1 MKKAATLDISMICPL
16 HGPILKEDLAY
27 YIGKYN
33 TWSSYE
39 PEDDGVLVAYASI
52 HGNTAEAAKKLG
64 EILEQ
69 KGAKKVVVS
78 DLSREDMAEVIEDAF
93 RYDKVIVAAATYDG
107 GIFPVME
114 DFLHHLKSKNYQKR
128 TVGIMENGS
137 WAPMAGKQ
145 MKAILESLKEITI
158 CDEVVSIKSTMNQAT
173 LEAMERLADEI
184 LAAR

>member
-1 MKKAATLDISMICPL
+1 
-16 HGPILKEDLAY
+16 
-27 YIGKYN
+27 
-33 TWSSYE
+33 
-39 PEDDGVLVAYASI
+39 
-52 HGNTAEAAKKLG
+52 
-64 EILEQ
+64 
-69 KGAKKVVVS
+69 
-78 DLSREDMAEVIEDAF
+78 MAEVIEDAF

-158 CDEVVSIKSTMNQAT
+158 CDEVVSIKSTVNQAT